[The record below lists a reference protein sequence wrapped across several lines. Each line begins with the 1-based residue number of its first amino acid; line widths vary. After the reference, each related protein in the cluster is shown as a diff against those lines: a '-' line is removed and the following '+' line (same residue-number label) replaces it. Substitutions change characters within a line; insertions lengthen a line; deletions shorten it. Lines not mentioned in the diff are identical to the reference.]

1 MKGTK
6 ILAALTA
13 VLIFSLLGCGTP
25 AIGNLKTITISASPS
40 TNLVGEGGTIQLF
53 ATGVYGTGQ
62 RQDLTSRVTFNVTV
76 TPGSTDD
83 TGATLL
89 APPQT
94 MLVNSTG
101 LATAVAPFVCTWV
114 DTNPGG
120 TTPTWFVSGSYQV
133 VATFGS
139 VTSQPLFVTV
149 ASQASATNPA
159 GQCGPS

>member
-13 VLIFSLLGCGTP
+13 ISILSLLGCGGP
-25 AIGNLKTITISASPS
+25 AIGDLKTLMISASPS
-40 TNLVGEGGTIQLF
+40 TNLKGEGGTIQF
-53 ATGVYGTGQ
+53 QAIGVYSTGAQ
-62 RQDLTSRVTFNVTV
+62 KDLTSRVTFT
-76 TPGSTDD
+76 TTIAAGSTDD
-83 TGATLL
+83 NGAPLA

-114 DTNPGG
+114 DTNPSS
-120 TTPTWFVSGSYQV
+120 TTPSWAISGSYQV

-139 VTSQPLFVTV
+139 ATSQPLFVTV
-149 ASQASATNPA
+149 ASATSSTNPTGA
-159 GQCGPS
+159 CGP